1 MLVSLCRWVGVELE
15 VSWRGRV
22 KWFSD
27 EKGYGFIE
35 MEDGEDLFVHY
46 SEIVG
51 EGFRSLEE
59 GTEVEFD
66 VVESQ
71 KGKQASRVEVV
82 G

>member
-1 MLVSLCRWVGVELE
+1 VA
-15 VSWRGRV
+15 RGRV

-35 MEDGEDLFVHY
+35 SEGGEDLFVHY

-51 EGFRSLEE
+51 EGFRTLEE
-59 GTEVEFD
+59 GSEVEFEVID
-66 VVESQ
+66 GR

>member
-1 MLVSLCRWVGVELE
+1 MA
-15 VSWRGRV
+15 RGRV

-35 MEDGEDLFVHY
+35 SEGGEDLFVHY

-51 EGFRSLEE
+51 EGFRTLEE
-59 GTEVEFD
+59 GTEVEFEVID
-66 VVESQ
+66 GR

>member
-1 MLVSLCRWVGVELE
+1 VAAARPGIRQAGGNVA
-15 VSWRGRV
+15 RGRV

-35 MEDGEDLFVHY
+35 SEGGGEDLFVHY

-51 EGFRSLEE
+51 EGFRTLEE
-59 GTEVEFD
+59 GSEVEFE
-66 VVESQ
+66 VVDGRR
-71 KGKQASRVEVV
+71 GKQASKVEVV

>member
-1 MLVSLCRWVGVELE
+1 MS
-15 VSWRGRV
+15 RGRV

-35 MEDGEDLFVHY
+35 NEEDGEDLFVHF

-51 EGFRSLEE
+51 EGFKSLEE
-59 GTEVEFD
+59 GAQVEFEVID
-66 VVESQ
+66 GRR
-71 KGKQASRVEVV
+71 GKQASKVEVV